1 MEEKN
6 NLVKDR
12 VADLKNIP
20 TLDNLWEDLAT
31 KVLKVTFKKLNGD
44 TRVLTCTR
52 SPTFIPVK
60 MAESEVEN
68 ATKNLVNVWDVEAKG
83 WRSFHYD
90 RVEKVEIL

>member
-20 TLDNLWEDLAT
+20 TLDNLWEELTT

-44 TRVLTCTR
+44 TRVLTCTI
-52 SPTFIPVK
+52 SPTFIPEK

-68 ATKNLVNVWDVEAKG
+68 ATKNLVNVWDIEAKG

-90 RVEKVEIL
+90 RVENIEVL

>member
-68 ATKNLVNVWDVEAKG
+68 ASKNLVNVWDIEAKG

>member
-6 NLVKDR
+6 NLVKNR

-20 TLDNLWEDLAT
+20 TLNDLWEDLST

-52 SPTFIPVK
+52 SATLIPVK
-60 MAESEVEN
+60 MTESEVEN
-68 ATKNLVNVWDVEAKG
+68 ATKNLVNVWDIEAQG

-90 RVEKVEIL
+90 RVENIEVV